1 MAHNDLEN
9 RALITL
15 VESLD
20 KQIDRLEIMNEKQYN
35 NISML
40 IEHILK
46 SQGMEILYNLA
57 KEIDKK
63 NGNEHFQDLVAMSAP
78 F

>member
-1 MAHNDLEN
+1 MARHDLEK

-20 KQIDRLEIMNEKQYN
+20 KEIDRMESKNERDFN
-35 NISML
+35 NTSML
-40 IEHILK
+40 IEHILN
-46 SQGMEILYNLA
+46 SQGMEVLYNLA

-63 NGNEHFQDLVAMSAP
+63 NGNEHFQDLVAMFAP